1 MYAKCLPILGLLFA
15 LFMLIGVSA
24 CNTIKGAGE
33 DIQAAG
39 GAIENTA
46 KKTKTY

>member
-1 MYAKCLPILGLLFA
+1 MYAKHLSILGLLFV
-15 LFMLIGVSA
+15 LSMQFGISA
-24 CNTIKGAGE
+24 CNTVRGAGE

-39 GAIENTA
+39 GAIKNTA